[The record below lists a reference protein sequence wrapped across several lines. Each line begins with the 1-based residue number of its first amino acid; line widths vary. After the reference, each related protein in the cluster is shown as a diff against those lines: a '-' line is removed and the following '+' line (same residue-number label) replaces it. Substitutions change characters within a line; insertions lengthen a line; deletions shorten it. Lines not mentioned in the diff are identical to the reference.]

1 MHPKHKTNYL
11 QTTRSK
17 LFFFS
22 GLAIFLI
29 GIGVFIFITNKP
41 QVVVTQKVQ
50 PQATTASVVQ
60 QKITASMLFVGEV
73 FWGRGIEDHA
83 NHSPLK
89 YAFPF
94 SGLTTDVRSKYDNW
108 IGDLECPVTTTNIP
122 YQTQVDHWQFNC
134 RPEYLSEAKKW
145 FNAFTLA
152 NNHSFDSRGATGEA
166 ETRANLENAG
176 IQYFGTYDITD
187 TPNSCE
193 VITMN
198 AKSTA
203 GIFIKNIKIPV
214 AMCGYML
221 VVDTVPTDAE
231 LSAIKQYSEVMPVV
245 VMPHMGVEYRPIAE
259 DVKVE
264 TYHRMIDAG
273 ADVVLA
279 THPHVIQNSENY
291 KGRLIQYSA
300 GNFMFDQ
307 QSIGRDNTLSL
318 GIALSIE
325 INDQAA
331 IKTYEEIGP
340 TCAVFKDSCLTK
352 LQTKIPTRPKIS
364 VSYGHECFYEPNY
377 FPKPADTATCNEIL
391 QQSTWQSATANLSAT
406 W

>member
-1 MHPKHKTNYL
+1 MHPRHKTNYL
-11 QTTRSK
+11 KSTRAK
-17 LFFFS
+17 VFLFT
-22 GLAIFLI
+22 GLAVFLI
-29 GIGVFIFITNKP
+29 GAGTLIFITNKP
-41 QVVVTQKVQ
+41 KVEEVQKSQTQRVTT
-50 PQATTASVVQ
+50 PAVQ
-60 QKITASMLFVGEV
+60 QKITSSMLFVGEV
-73 FWGRGIEDHA
+73 FWGRGIEYFA
-83 NHSPLK
+83 NRSPLK

-108 IGDLECPVTTTNIP
+108 IGDLECPVTTTDIP
-122 YQTQVDHWQFNC
+122 YQTQVDHLQFNC

-152 NNHSFDSRGATGEA
+152 NNHSFDNRGATGEA

-187 TPNSCE
+187 TSNSCE
-193 VITMN
+193 VIAMN

-203 GIFIKNIKIPV
+203 GTITKNIKIPV

-231 LSAIKQYSEVMPVV
+231 LSAIKKYSEVMPVI

-307 QSIGRDNTLSL
+307 QSIGRNNTLSL
-318 GIALSIE
+318 GIALNIE

-340 TCAVFKDSCLTK
+340 QCAAFKDTCLT
-352 LQTKIPTRPKIS
+352 QIQAKIAMRPKIN
-364 VSYGHECFYEPNY
+364 VSYGYECFYEPNY

-391 QQSTWQSATANLSAT
+391 QQSTWQSATKNLST
-406 W
+406 SW

>member
-1 MHPKHKTNYL
+1 MYHNNKTNYR
-11 QTTRSK
+11 QTTRTK
-17 LFFFS
+17 LFLFS
-22 GLAIFLI
+22 GLVIFFLGVGALI
-29 GIGVFIFITNKP
+29 YVVNKP
-41 QVVVTQKVQ
+41 KTVTVRQTV
-50 PQATTASVVQ
+50 PQATSNPVAQ
-60 QKITASMLFVGEV
+60 QKITSSMLLVGEV
-73 FWGRGIEDHA
+73 FWGRGIEYFA
-83 NHSPLK
+83 NRSPLK

-94 SGLTTDVRSKYDNW
+94 SGLTTDVRNKYDNW
-108 IGDLECPVTTTNIP
+108 IGDLECPVTTTDIP
-122 YQTQVDHWQFNC
+122 YQTQVDHLQFNC

-145 FNAFTLA
+145 FNVFTLA
-152 NNHSFDSRGATGEA
+152 NNHSFDNRGAVGEA
-166 ETRANLENAG
+166 ETRTNLESAG
-176 IQYFGTYDITD
+176 IQYFGSYNLAD
-187 TPNSCE
+187 TSNTCE
-193 VITMN
+193 VVAMN
-198 AKSTA
+198 AKVTA
-203 GIFIKNIKIPV
+203 GVTTKDIQIPV

-231 LSAIKQYSEVMPVV
+231 LAVIKQYAQVMPVI

-307 QSIGRDNTLSL
+307 QSIGHNNTLSL
-318 GIALSIE
+318 GIALTLE

-331 IKTYEEIGP
+331 IKNYEEIGP
-340 TCAVFKDSCLTK
+340 SCAAFKDSCLTK
-352 LQTKIPTRPKIS
+352 LQAKITTRPKIT
-364 VSYGHECFYEPNY
+364 VTYGHECFYEPNY

-391 QQSTWQSATANLSAT
+391 QQSTWQTATANLSTT